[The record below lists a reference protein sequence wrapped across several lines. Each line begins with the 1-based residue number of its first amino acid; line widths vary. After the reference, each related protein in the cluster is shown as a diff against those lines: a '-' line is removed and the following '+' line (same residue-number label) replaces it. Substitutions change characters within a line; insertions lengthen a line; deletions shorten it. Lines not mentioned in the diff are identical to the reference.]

1 MDRHKP
7 ASTARRPT
15 DNGSTYE
22 MVGHE
27 CLKAQKSTISN
38 RIMGGWV
45 LEIGLASAALILPM
59 LLLTALLLA
68 WVYGHQM
75 PNHSSTYSY
84 NNKTELPLGSAY
96 FVDYSPTTL
105 VYIASL
111 SSTLATVLI
120 SAAMVL
126 FSYSLARSMALESDA
141 NNASKL
147 PSPFQLQLLIRMV
160 DGRLSAL
167 GSYLLYVLG
176 RKQRKV
182 TVVPVLRQAVAM
194 MLALV
199 LLA

>member
-7 ASTARRPT
+7 SSTAIGHS
-15 DNGSTYE
+15 DSGSAYE
-22 MVGHE
+22 MMGHKR
-27 CLKAQKSTISN
+27 LKAQRLTISKG
-38 RIMGGWV
+38 IMGGWV
-45 LEIGLASAALILPM
+45 LEIGLAAAALILPM

-68 WVYGHQM
+68 LVCGHQM
-75 PNHSSTYSY
+75 PDHSSTYSY
-84 NNKTELPLGSAY
+84 NNETELPLGSAY
-96 FVDYSPTTL
+96 FVNYSPTTL

-111 SSTLATVLI
+111 SSTLATVLV
-120 SAAMVL
+120 SAAMIL
-126 FSYSLARSMALESDA
+126 YSYSLARSMALESDA

-160 DGRLSAL
+160 DGRLAAL
-167 GSYLLYVLG
+167 GSYLLYVFS

-182 TVVPVLRQAVAM
+182 TVVPVLWQAVAM